1 MEVILDTSFIL
12 SCLGKKIDFLEAER
26 FGSLVLPLQVLNE
39 LDKIKK
45 KHGKESQQASLAL
58 QIIEKNKDKFKIIVL
73 EKKFVDAGILAYAG
87 KNKVAVATL
96 DKELKKELKG
106 RARIL
111 AIRARKKLELA

>member
-45 KHGKESQQASLAL
+45 KHGKESNITMPLLGTAFRQEHPT
-58 QIIEKNKDKFKIIVL
+58 IYP
-73 EKKFVDAGILAYAG
+73 KK
-87 KNKVAVATL
+87 
-96 DKELKKELKG
+96 KKM
-106 RARIL
+106 RAEEGDIG
-111 AIRARKKLELA
+111 